1 MPLGI
6 TCKVLL
12 ENVFFSIDKQS
23 DLINVGNCFDIKT
36 LLKKL
41 QKVLLYLDY
50 QINRIHF
57 IFINM
62 FNLTL
67 TCLGYPIY
75 KMYF

>member
-36 LLKKL
+36 LLKTL

-57 IFINM
+57 IFINA
-62 FNLTL
+62 FIDKNLDVG
-67 TCLGYPIY
+67 C
-75 KMYF
+75 